1 MFYWMVSNIK
11 PHLKFNLKVKFGLPL
26 SFLGIWVSLLLS
38 ACSFQSHTPA
48 PVVNL
53 NSNTPS
59 VSNKNNYARGT
70 LTSDKYQVRQGDTL
84 YSISWAANKNFVDI
98 AKSNNLKAPYT
109 IYPGQVLNLNLT
121 KKTSTSQKADLSVKA
136 PTKVVPTSSNTVKKQ
151 PVKPVSKQVDGTA
164 AVAKKPVDPPKKT
177 AYPETTNQQ
186 KNNKTN
192 NTAVNSTSKTAS
204 ALPEKVYK
212 WHWPVKGKLISRF
225 SATEQGNKGIKI
237 AGSRGDRI
245 KAAADGRVVYAG
257 NALRGYGN
265 LVIIKHSDD
274 YLSAYAHADKIL
286 VKEKQFVTA
295 GQTVAN
301 MGSTG
306 TNQVMLHFEI
316 RYHGQSVDP
325 LKYLPK

>member
-1 MFYWMVSNIK
+1 M
-11 PHLKFNLKVKFGLPL
+11 GL
-26 SFLGIWVSLLLS
+26 SLLLS
-38 ACSFQSHTPA
+38 ACSFQAHTPA

-53 NSNTPS
+53 NSSSSTSAPS
-59 VSNKNNYARGT
+59 KTNYNRGT
-70 LTSDKYQVRQGDTL
+70 LTSDQYQVKRGDTL
-84 YSISWAANKNFVDI
+84 YSISWASNKNFVDI
-98 AKSNNLKAPYT
+98 ARNNGLNAPYT
-109 IYPGQVLNLNLT
+109 IYPGQVLNLNLA
-121 KKTSTSQKADLSVKA
+121 KKTTTSQKTDLSNKSQ
-136 PTKVVPTSSNTVKKQ
+136 TKVVTAAAKPVVKQ
-151 PVKPVSKQVDGTA
+151 PVSTVSKQPAQTA
-164 AVAKKPVDPPKKT
+164 SVANKPVDQPKKT
-177 AYPETTNQQ
+177 AYSETTNQQ
-186 KNNKTN
+186 KNNTV
-192 NTAVNSTSKTAS
+192 VNKPEST
-204 ALPEKVYK
+204 LPKKVYK

-274 YLSAYAHADKIL
+274 YLSAYAHADTIL

-325 LKYLPK
+325 LKYLPKS